1 LEGIAPQLQVK
12 STCVGNPNAKIAVI
26 PDLKFFLSRQ
36 GLAGT
41 FFYTFEN
48 PFNCSGRRTYQYNED
63 DIHFPFF
70 ISTNI
75 SNTETYKHVNK
86 EKLSINIF
94 SLFTCKRCVR
104 NLTIIRKKSSSL
116 YWNKCQL
123 MYSFFLPDPHSNSN
137 RQNKAWK
144 LISFKNL
151 FFC

>member
-1 LEGIAPQLQVK
+1 MEGIAPQLQVK

-75 SNTETYKHVNK
+75 SNRETYKHVNK
-86 EKLSINIF
+86 GKLSINIF
-94 SLFTCKRCVR
+94 SLFTCKMLVR
-104 NLTIIRKKSSSL
+104 NLIIIRKIRLHCIEISVDQ
-116 YWNKCQL
+116 CIG
-123 MYSFFLPDPHSNSN
+123 FFLPDPHSNSN
-137 RQNKAWK
+137 RQNKA
-144 LISFKNL
+144 
-151 FFC
+151 